1 MTMTNEQFESYL
13 DMCYDKLESKQQKF
27 ISDYNIDNFDEYW
40 YDQDQCILQFKNNG
54 QVLLEFSVVF
64 IGSWSGESNSW
75 MWSWVNESMT
85 DCARSKSS
93 RLKGLQKTTGSE
105 VFINPLFECN
115 QEMAHELAAFSIEHL
130 DAEGMYIV
138 PDEGNDLFM
147 AVMLPNGL

>member
-1 MTMTNEQFESYL
+1 MTNEQFESYL

-64 IGSWSGESNSW
+64 IGSWSGKSNSW
-75 MWSWVNESMT
+75 MWSWANENVA
-85 DCARSKSS
+85 DDARSKSNC
-93 RLKGLQKTTGSE
+93 LKDLQTITGSE
-105 VFINPLFECN
+105 VFINPFFECD
-115 QEMAHELAAFSIEHL
+115 QEMAYELAAFAIEYL

-138 PDEGNDLFM
+138 PDERNEVFM
-147 AVMLPNGL
+147 AVMLPHAL